1 MHKLEGRPKTKIF
14 SLDFNPT
21 DEFLACGS
29 QFSDILI
36 YNTMTGDLQAKCEP
50 PSGDKM
56 PVTGVKY
63 LIHLIITNN
72 KSLLDEDQKVQ
83 VENTLVF

>member
-1 MHKLEGRPKTKIF
+1 
-14 SLDFNPT
+14 
-21 DEFLACGS
+21 
-29 QFSDILI
+29 
-36 YNTMTGDLQAKCEP
+36 MTGDLQAKCEP